1 MKLFYNGMIYTM
13 NADNSIADAMIVEGD
28 RVAAVGT
35 RKDMEALDVKEA
47 EKIDLQGKTVLPG
60 LCDCHVHLKILGETQ
75 NNLEL
80 HGKSK
85 QEIIDMVAEKA
96 KSMPPGE
103 WILGMGWNQ
112 ENWEED
118 SFPTRVDLDPVTPDN
133 PVRLTRYCGH
143 AYWCNSKALSLAG
156 IEKPSDEVGQM
167 GAEHFTDKE
176 GRLTGTLVGES
187 CEILDRAVPSGDEKS
202 DEQNYLLAQEY
213 LLKNGITA
221 IMEKGAGAESALMA
235 DCGRQAVRSLENLYK
250 RQEMKLRIHESIVGI
265 DEYFDDCFAE
275 GPRKD
280 MYGDRLTIGGIKLWA
295 DGAFGARTAYISEDY
310 KDRPGERGN
319 RKFTDDELIALFR
332 KADEKG
338 LQIAVHAIGDA
349 CCAQILDCYEKAFKD
364 SPEKDRRF
372 IIDHFH
378 APKTSDIDRMIKNKI
393 ILSTQF
399 IQFATDVDMLGD
411 IIPQSMME
419 NLYPWRQVIEKGGT
433 MCNGS
438 DTPVDSAEPF
448 KALYVA
454 VTRCNLNGKNNLEK
468 PPLQPLTR
476 IEALRAYTTEAA
488 YARCEEDNAGSLE
501 KGKLADFI
509 VIDRDYFR
517 CPVEEIKEIKVL
529 QTFLGGEK
537 VYQN

>member
-1 MKLFYNGMIYTM
+1 MKLFYNGVIYTM
-13 NADNSIADAMIVEGD
+13 DPGNAKADAMIVDAD
-28 RVAAVGT
+28 RVVAVGT
-35 RKDMEALDVKEA
+35 LKEMEALTRNKA

-60 LCDCHVHLKILGETQ
+60 LCDCHVHLKTLGETQ

-96 KSMPPGE
+96 KGLPPGE

-118 SFPTRVDLDPVTPDN
+118 SFPTCDDLDPVTPDN

-156 IEKPSDEVGQM
+156 LEKPSGSVGQM
-167 GAEHFTDKE
+167 GAEHFTDKD
-176 GRLTGTLVGES
+176 GKLTGTLVGES
-187 CEILDRAVPSGDEKS
+187 CETLDRAIPTGDEKS
-202 DEQNYLLAQEY
+202 DEQNYLLAEEY

-221 IMEKGAGAESALMA
+221 IIEKGAGIESALMT
-235 DCGRQAVRSLENLYK
+235 DCGRQAIKSLENLYK
-250 RQEMKLRIHESIVGI
+250 RHEMKLRIHESIVGT
-265 DEYFDDCFAE
+265 DEFFYDCFAD
-275 GPRKD
+275 GPRKNL
-280 MYGDRLTIGGIKLWA
+280 YGNRLTIGGIKLWA

-310 KDRPGERGN
+310 KDRPGEKGN
-319 RKFTDDELIALFR
+319 RKFTNEELIAIFR
-332 KADEKG
+332 RADEKG
-338 LQIAVHAIGDA
+338 VQIEVHAIGDA
-349 CCAQILDCYEKAFKD
+349 CCAQILDCYEEAFKNSLD
-364 SPEKDRRF
+364 KDRRF

-393 ILSTQF
+393 IFSTQF
-399 IQFATDVDMLGD
+399 IQFATDINMLEG
-411 IIPQSMME
+411 IIPEAMMK
-419 NLYPWRQVIEKGGT
+419 NLYPWRQVIDKGGI

-454 VTRCNLNGKNNLEK
+454 VTRCDLNGRNNLEK
-468 PPLQPLTR
+468 PPLQSLTR
-476 IEALRAYTTEAA
+476 IEALRAYTTYAA
-488 YARCEEDNAGSLE
+488 YARCEEDNAGSLQE
-501 KGKLADFI
+501 GKLADFI
-509 VIDRDYFR
+509 VIDRDYFN

-529 QTFLGGEK
+529 QTFIGGEK
-537 VYQN
+537 VYEN